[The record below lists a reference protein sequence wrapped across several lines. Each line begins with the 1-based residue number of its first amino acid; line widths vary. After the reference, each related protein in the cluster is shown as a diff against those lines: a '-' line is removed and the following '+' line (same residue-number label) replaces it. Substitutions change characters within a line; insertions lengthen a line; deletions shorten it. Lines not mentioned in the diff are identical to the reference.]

1 MSENIHSIRGNI
13 QGDLAR
19 VMQQISLALC
29 RSHEADALQGLKMW
43 VKSAFAPV
51 LVEDYLSAPKT
62 STSIGPF
69 IWLDGL
75 TFQAKGQYE
84 KALAQYNHILQ
95 LDEALATMGADGI
108 QFVIARTVESY
119 KALADWES
127 LDLWVQELQSLRATH
142 AGKAYCGA
150 LTTSGND
157 MNAIYA
163 LARFDGGDAHG
174 ALGYLDLTPQSR
186 SELTADPWQALHRSE
201 QMLLQVMLQRSTKSD
216 RVASEI
222 ALAKAMVEDCSQV
235 AMLDG
240 LAQATPYLMQVECI
254 EVYDSFRDSK
264 IPEDRLSKLSSPSS
278 PHVTW
283 PLDHVHQDSQSW
295 LKLLRVYRAVCP
307 GSSRTLQ
314 LQQQLVRLARKQS
327 NLKLARGLLDEVMN
341 LPLDF
346 GLDTSAKPSS
356 MSRRLLFEDILLLHA
371 EEKQDNALLRLWQ
384 LVEDDI
390 SSCLENPMR
399 EEINEATSAK
409 ACLKLATWL
418 RGSLPPSSM
427 LTVLAK
433 LGLSIHDKEA
443 DYSLFDQMDSTRLLS
458 NEIFSD
464 GRFNT
469 AIQQIAGAAIK
480 GATICSRDMAKAW
493 FNYGYWCFTY
503 AEGSHN
509 VEVLATRSSCSL
521 LNFIDGEIRA
531 NNSELTLEEVARIR
545 MIVSRVAATGPSSD
559 TLNQSITESGN
570 DVENCVQRIV
580 SAFIA
585 AARCP
590 GSEDIEGEPPVYL
603 LSLQLQQVLQSLSPT
618 WSVAPVIPDLM
629 RIWWNLRCRKV
640 SLYSYSAQGF
650 LQYLSLSNQRQ
661 SKGAL
666 SAEVKPNR
674 EDCMLS
680 ASLYLLQIIVNYGVE
695 LEDSLQRGL
704 LSVPP
709 SSWQV
714 MLFNLAKSDEAYQSH
729 MLAWAVSCRDLVIW
743 TEV

>member
-1 MSENIHSIRGNI
+1 MAENIHSIRGNI
-13 QGDLAR
+13 QGDLAK

-29 RSHEADALQGLKMW
+29 RSHEADALQGLKVW

-51 LVEDYLSAPKT
+51 LVEDYLSGPKT
-62 STSIGPF
+62 STSVGPF
-69 IWLDGL
+69 VWLDGL

-95 LDEALATMGADGI
+95 LDEGLAAMGADGI
-108 QFVIARTVESY
+108 QFIIARTVESY
-119 KALADWES
+119 KAIADWES
-127 LDLWVQELQSLRATH
+127 LDQWVQELQLLRANH
-142 AGKAYCGA
+142 AGKTYCGA

-157 MNAIYA
+157 MNAVYA
-163 LARFDGGDAHG
+163 LARFDGVDAHG

-240 LAQATPYLMQVECI
+240 LVQATPYLMQLECI
-254 EVYDSFRDSK
+254 HVYESFRDNT
-264 IPEDRLSKLSSPSS
+264 IPEERLSKLSSSFS

-283 PLDHVHQDSQSW
+283 PLDHMHQDSQAW
-295 LKLLRVYRAVCP
+295 LKLLRVYRVVCP
-307 GSSRTLQ
+307 GSYRTLQ
-314 LQQQLVRLARKQS
+314 LQQQLVRLGRKQS
-327 NLKLARGLLDEVMN
+327 NLRLARRLLDEALD
-341 LPLDF
+341 LPVPADF
-346 GLDTSAKPSS
+346 GLHTSAEQSS
-356 MSRRLLFEDILLLHA
+356 LSGRLLYEDILLLYA
-371 EEKQDNALLRLWQ
+371 EDKQDDALLRLWQ
-384 LVEDDI
+384 LVEDKI
-390 SSCLENPMR
+390 SSCLEFPIR
-399 EEINEATSAK
+399 EKSNEATNAK

-418 RGSLPPSSM
+418 RGSLTQSSM

-433 LGLSIHDKEA
+433 LGLNTIDNEA
-443 DYSLFDQMDSTRLLS
+443 DFSLFDQIDSTRLQSKEMFS
-458 NEIFSD
+458 NGKFD
-464 GRFNT
+464 T
-469 AIQQIAGAAIK
+469 TIQQIAGAAIK
-480 GATICSRDMAKAW
+480 GATICSSGMAKAW

-509 VEVLATRSSCSL
+509 PEGVVTKSSCSL
-521 LNFIDGEIRA
+521 LNLIDGEIRA
-531 NNSELTLEEVARIR
+531 NNSELTLEEVASIR
-545 MIVSRVAATGPSSD
+545 LIVSRVATGPSSD
-559 TLNQSITESGN
+559 TLNQFIRESG
-570 DVENCVQRIV
+570 DAVENCVQRIV
-580 SAFIA
+580 TAFIA

-603 LSLQLQQVLQSLSPT
+603 LSLQLQQLLQTLSPA
-618 WSVAPVIPDLM
+618 WSVAPAIPELM
-629 RIWWNLRCRKV
+629 RIWWTLRCRKV

-650 LQYLSLSNQRQ
+650 LQYLSLSNQRL

-666 SAEVKPNR
+666 SVEVKPNR

-695 LEDSLQRGL
+695 LEDSLQQGL
-704 LSVPP
+704 LSVPQ

-714 MLFNLAKSDEAYQSH
+714 RSLPNH
-729 MLAWAVSCRDLVIW
+729 IC
-743 TEV
+743 